1 MNKKLLELLNQ
12 INDKKAEVKS
22 FVESGEL
29 DKAQNAKEE
38 LKTLQ
43 NKFDILKDLEDEEPV
58 VDHTTAQPVP
68 SATHENTFAQN
79 IRRLPTN
86 AMVEGTDAN
95 GGYTVPADVQT
106 KINHYKETH
115 RSVRDLVSVENVT
128 TNKGSRVYEKR
139 ATMNGFAEVDETG
152 QLQAMGEPQYEQI
165 TYSVKDFGGYLPVSN
180 DLLADTDA
188 NLESELVTW
197 IGRNS
202 LVTDNKKI
210 FALAKAGT
218 NVDLKTGINGIKH
231 AITVTIGSAYDSK
244 IITNDDGVDYLDT
257 LEDKNGRPLLNP
269 DPTEPAKLQ
278 LRCGAKVIP
287 VEVFPNADLPSD
299 ATTESGK
306 NIIPFILGDVKE
318 AFHIYDRQQTT
329 IMASNAAT
337 VTQSNGTPIF
347 NAFQQRGVLYRA
359 DMRADYKTVDS
370 KAFVYGTI
378 KVATGE

>member
-1 MNKKLLELLNQ
+1 MIHN
-12 INDKKAEVKS
+12 
-22 FVESGEL
+22 
-29 DKAQNAKEE
+29 
-38 LKTLQ
+38 
-43 NKFDILKDLEDEEPV
+43 
-58 VDHTTAQPVP
+58 
-68 SATHENTFAQN
+68 
-79 IRRLPTN
+79 
-86 AMVEGTDAN
+86 
-95 GGYTVPADVQT
+95 
-106 KINHYKETH
+106 
-115 RSVRDLVSVENVT
+115 
-128 TNKGSRVYEKR
+128 
-139 ATMNGFAEVDETG
+139 
-152 QLQAMGEPQYEQI
+152 
-165 TYSVKDFGGYLPVSN
+165 VKDFGGYLPVSN